1 MNANI
6 YIFSLL
12 LDFVSASHEIP
23 AGTWRQETLFL
34 TYLIYTLKAGLIG
47 RKRPFSAHVP
57 KAVLGPLQLD
67 HFHLRNEKC
76 IILS

>member
-34 TYLIYTLKAGLIG
+34 T
-47 RKRPFSAHVP
+47 
-57 KAVLGPLQLD
+57 
-67 HFHLRNEKC
+67 HLNKYSEGWTDRSQTT
-76 IILS
+76 ILSSCSKGSAGATPIGPFPLA